1 MLCYY
6 KCEYIEY
13 NYRRTDTMINTFKD
27 FRMKLRA
34 NSIFQNTLFI
44 FAIISFLYFS
54 RFFFFDNNLVLEAI
68 AKSIDKIMGGM
79 SIIYFSLSLIV
90 LIVLFPNSNAG
101 VFRKLLTFVLLFPSL
116 FMLSFIFIVLISYAF

>member
-1 MLCYY
+1 
-6 KCEYIEY
+6 
-13 NYRRTDTMINTFKD
+13 MINTFKD